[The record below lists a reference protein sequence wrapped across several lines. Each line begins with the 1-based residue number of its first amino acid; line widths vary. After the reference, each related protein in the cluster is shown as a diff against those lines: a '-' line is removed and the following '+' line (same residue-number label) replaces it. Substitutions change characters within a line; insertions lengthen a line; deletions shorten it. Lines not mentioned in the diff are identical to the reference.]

1 MVYNAKGR
9 FIPAF
14 LGLIPDAIMSGYS
27 VTLIANKKKGIYSGD
42 FPRGMRDMK

>member
-14 LGLIPDAIMSGYS
+14 LGLILLLWYS
-27 VTLIANKKKGIYSGD
+27 VTLIANKKKGIYYD
-42 FPRGMRDMK
+42 VFLKGMKEWK